1 MLETIASGYGLLE
14 GPRVDDADN
23 LYFSDVTN
31 GGVYCR
37 APGGEI
43 STVVPRRRGVG
54 GIALHAAGGLVI
66 SGKNVCHVK
75 DGTTRILFQRD
86 DIPGFNDLFTDS
98 QGRVLVGSLRS
109 DPFKLKVQVPGELW
123 RLAGEDSA
131 VELYGDVGITNGIGF
146 SPDGSRLYH
155 SDSVPRHIIL
165 HDVAADGSM
174 TNRRVLASLPADW
187 VPDGLAVDEDGCVW
201 VAVYGGSCAL
211 RYTPEGKEDRK
222 VEVPAKAVTSLCF
235 GGADRRDLY
244 IVTADNTEDPDRKG
258 TIFRTRVDTPG
269 LAVTPANI

>member
-14 GPRVDDADN
+14 GPRVDDTDN

-37 APGGEI
+37 APGGEL

-109 DPFKLKVQVPGELW
+109 DPFKLKVQIPGELW

-131 VELYGDVGITNGIGF
+131 ALNCTAMLV
-146 SPDGSRLYH
+146 SPT
-155 SDSVPRHIIL
+155 
-165 HDVAADGSM
+165 A
-174 TNRRVLASLPADW
+174 LASRRTGA
-187 VPDGLAVDEDGCVW
+187 
-201 VAVYGGSCAL
+201 GSTIRTVCRGILSCTML
-211 RYTPEGKEDRK
+211 RLTG
-222 VEVPAKAVTSLCF
+222 
-235 GGADRRDLY
+235 
-244 IVTADNTEDPDRKG
+244 
-258 TIFRTRVDTPG
+258 
-269 LAVTPANI
+269 

>member
-14 GPRVDDADN
+14 GPRVDAANN

-37 APGGEI
+37 AASGEI

-54 GIALHAAGGLVI
+54 GIALHADGGLII

-75 DGTTRILFQRD
+75 DGNTRILFQGD

-98 QGRVLVGSLRS
+98 QGNILVGSLRS
-109 DPFKLKVQVPGELW
+109 DPFKLKAQVPGELW
-123 RLAGEDSA
+123 RLEGEDSA
-131 VELYGDVGITNGIGF
+131 AELYGDVGITNGIGF
-146 SPDGSRLYH
+146 SPDGSKLYH

-165 HDVAADGSM
+165 HDVADDGSM
-174 TNRRVLASLPADW
+174 TNRRVLASLPDDW

-211 RYTPEGKEDRK
+211 RYTPDGQVDLR

-235 GGADRRDLY
+235 GGPDRRDLY
-244 IVTADNTEDPDRKG
+244 IVTADNTDDPERKG
-258 TIFRTRVDTPG
+258 TIFHTRVDVPG
-269 LAVTPANI
+269 LAVTSASI